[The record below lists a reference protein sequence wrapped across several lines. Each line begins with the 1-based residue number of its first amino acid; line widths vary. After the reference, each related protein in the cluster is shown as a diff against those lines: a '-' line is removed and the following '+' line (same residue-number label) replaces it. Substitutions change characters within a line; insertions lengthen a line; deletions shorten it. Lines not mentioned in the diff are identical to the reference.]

1 MVRYNLL
8 DDPLCYPGTQVLKNK
23 AGITVQ
29 EDLEQFENLM
39 FASRAEEELPYGVLD
54 FQHYRAIHHHFFQDV
69 FDWAGEIR
77 TIRTGKGQNWFCYP
91 EHIEAQANDLFAH
104 LAVRNHFA
112 EAGAKSRF
120 AKNAAW
126 FLSEINAIH
135 PFREGNGRV
144 QLVFLTLLARNA
156 GYDLNEDMLQ
166 PAPFLAAMIRSFNG
180 DTGPL
185 AKQIEDML

>member
-1 MVRYNLL
+1 
-8 DDPLCYPGTQVLKNK
+8 
-23 AGITVQ
+23 
-29 EDLEQFENLM
+29 M
-39 FASRAEEELPYGVLD
+39 FASRAEEELPNGALD
-54 FQHYRAIHHHFFQDV
+54 FEHYRAVHHHFFQDV
-69 FDWAGEIR
+69 YDWAGEIR

-104 LAVRNHFA
+104 LAERNHFT

-120 AKNAAW
+120 AEDAAW

-144 QLVFLTLLARNA
+144 QLVFLTMLARNA

-166 PAPFLAAMIRSFNG
+166 PALFLAAMVRSFSG
-180 DTGPL
+180 DIRPL
-185 AKQIEDML
+185 SKQIEDML